1 MLKREGET
9 EQSTCLEYP
18 PSACAISFNMY
29 VQTDDYKGTKKN
41 HENKV
46 MKQVFFQRDTHE
58 ALPKS
63 KQTHTSACFSFHFS
77 ALLTSERSPQHLPS
91 LRDFQYPTPDGTGP
105 SCLSPHFCSQS
116 FLNTG
121 NFPLRLFGCPHSM
134 DGEAK
139 PFNKGAYLQSSP
151 EAPPTSHGSWAG
163 VENHLDE
170 F

>member
-1 MLKREGET
+1 MLKREGERNRAIHMFGV
-9 EQSTCLEYP
+9 SPFCL
-18 PSACAISFNMY
+18 CNFLQY
-29 VQTDDYKGTKKN
+29 VCSNRWLQRHKKN

-63 KQTHTSACFSFHFS
+63 KQTHTSACFSFYFS
-77 ALLTSERSPQHLPS
+77 ALLTSQRSPQHLPS
-91 LRDFQYPTPDGTGP
+91 LRDFQYPTPDATGP

-121 NFPLRLFGCPHSM
+121 NFPLRLFCCPHSM

-139 PFNKGAYLQSSP
+139 PFLTCRA
-151 EAPPTSHGSWAG
+151 APGPLPHHMVLGL
-163 VENHLDE
+163 ENHLDE